1 MKDKGFGGSGA
12 GGWGEPPVFCGFFGE
27 LSPNPLSRRLL
38 VMRQNVT
45 TNTLN
50 VEIFCK
56 IEIIFEPN
64 LGFNLL

>member
-12 GGWGEPPVFCGFFGE
+12 GGLGEPLVFCGVSHE

-45 TNTLN
+45 ANTLN
-50 VEIFCK
+50 VGIFCK
-56 IEIIFEPN
+56 IGVIFEPN